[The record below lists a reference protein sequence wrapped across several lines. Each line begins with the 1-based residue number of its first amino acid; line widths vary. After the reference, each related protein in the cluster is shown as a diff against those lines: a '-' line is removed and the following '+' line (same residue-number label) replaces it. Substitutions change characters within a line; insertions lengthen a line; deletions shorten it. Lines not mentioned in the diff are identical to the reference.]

1 MGFGGWGWWGTSR
14 SQLAKTMPYPSFTAN
29 ARRSDVTCRSTC
41 RSRSQPWCLWTSS
54 RRPLC
59 LGPLCW
65 RDLAETQTDSL
76 AILTCRNPTVAR
88 RGPSCMA
95 LPRALASALA
105 AVLDDCGFYTL
116 DHLATYLES
125 DESSAAFLAARI
137 RSDECKALVR
147 ATLAQDAMSLARAS
161 AELRMLGSEIA
172 AIEESDA
179 ADRMQ
184 AIRGTK
190 AAADVLILE
199 ERVSKTTADLTI
211 AQQAAER
218 RNRAL
223 KSANMELSAVKAE
236 LAAAAR
242 AAVEADQEI
251 KSLGLAL
258 LEAKAARSA
267 AEAAQAAAMSAQ
279 AAAEATLADTL
290 AAQTASP
297 TRVEMVTASTN
308 TIYLVDGV
316 GLASTGTQTT
326 LHVLPPD
333 RHSPAA
339 PPPPL
344 PRSSSPPPHHL
355 PPRPPSPL
363 TPSMPQTHQ
372 PSDAPPPV
380 FAPYPTDQS
389 PVRPKLKI
397 TYRVSEDE

>member
-1 MGFGGWGWWGTSR
+1 
-14 SQLAKTMPYPSFTAN
+14 
-29 ARRSDVTCRSTC
+29 
-41 RSRSQPWCLWTSS
+41 
-54 RRPLC
+54 
-59 LGPLCW
+59 
-65 RDLAETQTDSL
+65 
-76 AILTCRNPTVAR
+76 
-88 RGPSCMA
+88 MA

-179 ADRMQ
+179 AHRMQ
-184 AIRGTK
+184 AICGTK

-199 ERVSKTTADLTI
+199 ERVSKTTAEITI
-211 AQQAAER
+211 SQQAAER

-251 KSLGLAL
+251 KAAQSLGLEL

-267 AEAAQAAAMSAQ
+267 AEAAQAAARFAQ
-279 AAAEATLADTL
+279 ADAEATLADIL

-297 TRVEMVTASTN
+297 TRVEMVTASSN

-397 TYRVSEDE
+397 TFRRVSDD

>member
-1 MGFGGWGWWGTSR
+1 
-14 SQLAKTMPYPSFTAN
+14 
-29 ARRSDVTCRSTC
+29 
-41 RSRSQPWCLWTSS
+41 
-54 RRPLC
+54 
-59 LGPLCW
+59 
-65 RDLAETQTDSL
+65 
-76 AILTCRNPTVAR
+76 
-88 RGPSCMA
+88 
-95 LPRALASALA
+95 
-105 AVLDDCGFYTL
+105 
-116 DHLATYLES
+116 
-125 DESSAAFLAARI
+125 
-137 RSDECKALVR
+137 
-147 ATLAQDAMSLARAS
+147 
-161 AELRMLGSEIA
+161 MLGSEIA

-179 ADRMQ
+179 AHRLQ

-199 ERVSKTTADLTI
+199 ERVSKTTAELTI

-251 KSLGLAL
+251 KAAKSLGLAL
-258 LEAKAARSA
+258 LDAKAARSA

-290 AAQTASP
+290 AAQTVSP
-297 TRVEMVTASTN
+297 TRVEMSTASTN

-333 RHSPAA
+333 HSPAA

-380 FAPYPTDQS
+380 FDPYPNDQSES

-397 TYRVSEDE
+397 TYYRVEDE

>member
-1 MGFGGWGWWGTSR
+1 
-14 SQLAKTMPYPSFTAN
+14 
-29 ARRSDVTCRSTC
+29 
-41 RSRSQPWCLWTSS
+41 
-54 RRPLC
+54 
-59 LGPLCW
+59 
-65 RDLAETQTDSL
+65 
-76 AILTCRNPTVAR
+76 
-88 RGPSCMA
+88 MA

-116 DHLATYLES
+116 DNLATYLES
-125 DESSAAFLAARI
+125 DASSAAFLAARI

-179 ADRMQ
+179 AHRMQ
-184 AIRGTK
+184 AICGTK

-199 ERVSKTTADLTI
+199 EHVSKTTAQLKI

-251 KSLGLAL
+251 KAAKSLGLAL
-258 LEAKAARSA
+258 LDAKAARSA
-267 AEAAQAAAMSAQ
+267 AEAAQ

-316 GLASTGTQTT
+316 GLASTGTQTEV
-326 LHVLPPD
+326 HVLPPD

-380 FAPYPTDQS
+380 FASYPTDQS
-389 PVRPKLKI
+389 PVRAADQSPVPKL
-397 TYRVSEDE
+397 

>member
-1 MGFGGWGWWGTSR
+1 
-14 SQLAKTMPYPSFTAN
+14 
-29 ARRSDVTCRSTC
+29 
-41 RSRSQPWCLWTSS
+41 
-54 RRPLC
+54 
-59 LGPLCW
+59 
-65 RDLAETQTDSL
+65 
-76 AILTCRNPTVAR
+76 
-88 RGPSCMA
+88 MA

-116 DHLATYLES
+116 DDFATYLES

-161 AELRMLGSEIA
+161 PELRILGSEIA
-172 AIEESDA
+172 AIEEIDA
-179 ADRMQ
+179 AHRLQ

-199 ERVSKTTADLTI
+199 ERVSKTTAELTI

-251 KSLGLAL
+251 KAAKSLGLAL
-258 LEAKAARSA
+258 LDAKAARSA

-279 AAAEATLADTL
+279 AAAEATLADAL

-297 TRVEMVTASTN
+297 TRVKMATASTN
-308 TIYLVDGV
+308 TEYLVDGV

-397 TYRVSEDE
+397 TYYRGEDE